1 MLIALMTILF
11 LGGGSAVLLE
21 YIGDTEDAIKVVM
34 EKDDRR
40 KGALATVKEMK
51 KRTKARNKQVK
62 KTSKELSKV
71 LANHDASSTDL
82 DAVWDVY
89 YAEVEA
95 HNKEMLDLRFELH
108 DRLTRD
114 EWHQIFSEERQGN

>member
-11 LGGGSAVLLE
+11 LGGGTTGLLDF
-21 YIGDTEDAIKVVM
+21 IGGIEDSIEFVM

-62 KTSKELSKV
+62 KSRKELSKV
-71 LANHDASSTDL
+71 LADPEATEADINAT
-82 DAVWDVY
+82 WETF
-89 YAEVEA
+89 YAEVESYNA
-95 HNKEMLDLRFELH
+95 DMLDLRFELR

-114 EWHQIFSEERQGN
+114 EWQQVFSAD

>member
-11 LGGGSAVLLE
+11 LGGGTTGLLDF
-21 YIGDTEDAIKVVM
+21 IGGIEDSIEFVM

-62 KTSKELSKV
+62 KSRKELSKV
-71 LANHDASSTDL
+71 LADPEATEADIDAT
-82 DAVWDVY
+82 WETFF
-89 YAEVEA
+89 AEVES
-95 HNKEMLDLRFELH
+95 HNADMLDLRFELR

-114 EWHQIFSEERQGN
+114 EWQQVFSAD

>member
-11 LGGGSAVLLE
+11 LGGGTTGLLDF
-21 YIGDTEDAIKVVM
+21 IGGIEDSIEFVM

-51 KRTKARNKQVK
+51 KCTKARNKQVK
-62 KTSKELSKV
+62 KSRKELSKV
-71 LANHDASSTDL
+71 LADPEATEADINAT
-82 DAVWDVY
+82 WETF
-89 YAEVEA
+89 YAEVESYNA
-95 HNKEMLDLRFELH
+95 DMLDLRFELR

-114 EWHQIFSEERQGN
+114 EWQQVFSAD

>member
-11 LGGGSAVLLE
+11 LGGGTTGLLDF
-21 YIGDTEDAIKVVM
+21 IGGVEGSIEFVM

-62 KTSKELSKV
+62 KSRKELSKV
-71 LANHDASSTDL
+71 LADPEATEADIDAT
-82 DAVWDVY
+82 WETFF
-89 YAEVEA
+89 AEVES
-95 HNKEMLDLRFELH
+95 HNADMLDLRFELR

-114 EWHQIFSEERQGN
+114 EWQQVFSAD